1 MPLKPGN
8 LKSTTFSMPRSVLG
22 RPFQRPSI
30 DPLSVEDLEQRP
42 HSPLPTDFLIAMQQI
57 VEMLLLQGLSKIEL
71 AAEVAG
77 MSVRTLQ
84 RRLTEA
90 GVSYSQLVNTTRVDI
105 AARWLQ
111 TGELSITEIATMLG
125 YTDASN
131 FTRAFRRQTG
141 VSPQA
146 FREAHVSH

>member
-1 MPLKPGN
+1 
-8 LKSTTFSMPRSVLG
+8 MPRSVLG

-30 DPLSVEDLEQRP
+30 DPLSVEDLDQWL
-42 HSPLPTDFLIAMQQI
+42 HYSPLPTDFLIAMQQI
-57 VEMLLLQGLSKIEL
+57 VEMLLLQGQSNVKL
-71 AAEVAG
+71 AAEAAG
-77 MSVRTLQ
+77 MTVRTLQ

-90 GVSYSQLVNTTRVDI
+90 GVSYTQLVNTTRVDI